1 MTKLVNYYFCC
12 PKWPTFVF
20 PKRPNNQL
28 CIKFQYDTIYGLF
41 LVCIPKWPINQ
52 LHINSQNDQV
62 GKFCFCCPTLWFLS
76 WIWSIWEHLWYTIDW
91 LVILGVLDKFHWLGH
106 LRDKLQH
113 LVFNLKCGHFGSLT
127 QILLT
132 WPFWEHL
139 WYISLL
145 F

>member
-62 GKFCFCCPTLWFLS
+62 GKILFLLS
-76 WIWSIWEHLWYTIDW
+76 NSLIFKLNLVDLGTSMIYNW
-91 LVILGVLDKFHWLGH
+91 LI
-106 LRDKLQH
+106 
-113 LVFNLKCGHFGSLT
+113 GHFGSLG
-127 QILLT
+127 QISLT
-132 WPFWEHL
+132 WSFAGQITAFGFQFEMWSFWKSYTNFTDL
-139 WYISLL
+139 AILGRLSVCC
-145 F
+145 FK